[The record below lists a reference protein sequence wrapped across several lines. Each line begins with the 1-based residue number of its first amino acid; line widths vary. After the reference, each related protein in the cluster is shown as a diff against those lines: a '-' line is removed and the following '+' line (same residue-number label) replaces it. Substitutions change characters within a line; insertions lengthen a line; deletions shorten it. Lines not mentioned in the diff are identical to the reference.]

1 MLKRFT
7 VENFSSFQQENSLD
21 LTAGRTE
28 VKQEHCYDFKKV
40 KILKS
45 AVIYGANASG
55 KSNLFR
61 AIDYAKE
68 IVSNNLDNV
77 DTYKKYFRLDNES
90 LKKPTK
96 FEFEIEL
103 HDRFFSY
110 GFSSILNKKEIIEE
124 WLYEIGK
131 STPELIFE
139 RNNNEVNLGKLL
151 LQKTDIRNRFNIYI
165 EDMKNQSSK
174 LFLSEIANKD
184 LDISEVQIINDVYNW
199 FENKLVIIYPH
210 TQYEELSSLRNNS
223 SLAQTI
229 KKYLG
234 EFDTGVVD
242 ISSIKEDFENT
253 LKNIPDELRKQI
265 IKDISKSGNDG
276 DVTGTLKMPDGQF
289 YTIYKDE
296 NDEIKVEKLGLIHSI
311 DVKEIFELKDESDGT
326 KRLFDLIPL
335 IAKFSKDYT
344 IIIDEFD
351 RSLHPKL
358 TKRFFELFY
367 KLNNI
372 ESKTQLIVT
381 THESTLLDQELVR
394 RDEIWFVEKD
404 KNGASNIFSL
414 NQFKDRYDRKIEKA
428 YLLGRYGA
436 IPIFKTFDQID
447 MDI

>member
-7 VENFSSFQQENSLD
+7 VENFSSFQKENSLD
-21 LTAGRTE
+21 LTAGRIE
-28 VKQEHCYDFKKV
+28 LNQEHLYNFEKV

-55 KSNLFR
+55 KSNLFK

-68 IVSNNLDNV
+68 IVLNNLDNV
-77 DTYKKYFRLDNES
+77 DTYKKYFRLDHDS

-103 HDRFFSY
+103 NDRFYSY
-110 GFSSILNKKEIIEE
+110 AFSSFVNKKEIVEE

-131 STPELIFE
+131 NTPDLIFE
-139 RNNNEVNLGKLL
+139 RNNNEIKLGKLL
-151 LQKTDIRNRFNIYI
+151 QKKEVKNRFEIYI

-174 LFLSEIANKD
+174 LFLSEIAKKE
-184 LDISEVQIINDVYNW
+184 LDISEINIINDIYGW
-199 FENKLVIIYPH
+199 FADKLIIIYPN

-223 SLAQTI
+223 SLAKTF

-242 ISSIKEDFENT
+242 ISSIEEDFEKT

-265 IKDISKSGNDG
+265 IKDLSKD
-276 DVTGTLKMPDGQF
+276 DVIGTLKMPDGQF
-289 YTIYKDE
+289 YTVYKDK
-296 NDEIKVEKLGLIHSI
+296 NDELKVQKIGLIHSN
-311 DVKEIFELKDESDGT
+311 DVEEIFELKDESDGT

-335 IAKFSKDYT
+335 IGKFSMDYT

-358 TKRFFELFY
+358 TKKFFELFY
-367 KLNNI
+367 KLNDAN
-372 ESKTQLIVT
+372 SKSQLIVT

-394 RDEIWFVEKD
+394 RDEVWFVEKD

-414 NQFKDRYDRKIEKA
+414 NQFKVRYDSKIEKA

>member
-7 VENFSSFQQENSLD
+7 VENFSSFKKENSLD
-21 LTAGRTE
+21 LTAGRIE
-28 VKQEHCYDFKKV
+28 LNQSHVYNFKKV

-45 AVIYGANASG
+45 TVIYGANASG
-55 KSNLFR
+55 KSNLFK

-68 IVSNNLDNV
+68 IILNNLDNV

-103 HDRFFSY
+103 QDRFFSY
-110 GFSSILNKKEIIEE
+110 GFSSIINKKEILEE
-124 WLYEIGK
+124 WLYEIGED
-131 STPELIFE
+131 TPKLIFE
-139 RNNNEVNLGKLL
+139 RNNNEVKLGKLL
-151 LQKTDIRNRFNIYI
+151 LQKIEIKNRFNIYI
-165 EDMKNQSSK
+165 EDMKNQSGK

-184 LDISEVQIINDVYNW
+184 LDISEVQIMNEIYSW
-199 FENKLVIIYPH
+199 FENKLIIIYPD

-223 SLAQTI
+223 SLAKTF

-242 ISSIKEDFENT
+242 ISSIEEDFESS

-265 IKDISKSGNDG
+265 IKDISKSGDDG
-276 DVTGTLKMPDGQF
+276 DVIGTLKMPDGQF

-296 NDEIKVEKLGLIHSI
+296 NDEIKVEKLGLIHST

-335 IAKFSKDYT
+335 IGKFSKDYT

-358 TKRFFELFY
+358 TKKFFELFY
-367 KLNNI
+367 KLNNSA
-372 ESKTQLIVT
+372 SKTQLIVT

-394 RDEIWFVEKD
+394 RDEVWFVEKD

-414 NQFKDRYDRKIEKA
+414 NQFKVRYDSKIEKA

-436 IPIFKTFDQID
+436 IPIFKTFDEID
-447 MDI
+447 MDK